1 MRFST
6 SRPMPA
12 TYITKSL
19 ITVQPRQTDEDKSNN
34 VIKTLFKDSKRWRWV
49 VCALCFQV
57 RQVWRVLPDRLGC
70 ESACTAA
77 GIRQRDRHM
86 ESETGMDSCEVR
98 VNRSQKNQ
106 EMLERVERPL
116 TDQHDYS
123 STTFRLAGTRPTE
136 SVPSSRNSM
145 TYKIASNIECS
156 RGNQASICEK
166 NYIKSV
172 IFKWSNS
179 GD

>member
-12 TYITKSL
+12 KYITKSL

-34 VIKTLFKDSKRWRWV
+34 VIKTIFKDSKRWRWV

-77 GIRQRDRHM
+77 GVRQRDRHM

-123 STTFRLAGTRPTE
+123 STAFRLAGTRPTQNL
-136 SVPSSRNSM
+136 S
-145 TYKIASNIECS
+145 
-156 RGNQASICEK
+156 QAH
-166 NYIKSV
+166 V
-172 IFKWSNS
+172 IVWPTR
-179 GD
+179 